1 MFTLDPQ
8 MQLGYVQLRVLNIDT
23 QKAYYEALG
32 FQLLAQTPTRVVF
45 GAGSDEP
52 VLILEQQDNSVPR
65 PPRTTGLFHFAILVK
80 NVDDLT
86 YTIGNLAQR
95 GVRFSGAGDHLYSE
109 AFYLTDPE
117 GNGIEIYHDRP
128 QSEWTINEDGTIETD
143 TLPVDV
149 EAILARFNPDEPWT
163 GFREGTILGHMHLNV
178 SNLDDTLKHLY
189 FEALGFDF
197 KTNFHNSAYF
207 ISAGGYHH
215 HIALNTWN
223 GKGAPLP
230 PMNASGLMS
239 YSLNLSSEAAL
250 DALRQNLINTQVAF
264 EDNGSQLIVKDVN
277 NHDMIFNVR

>member
-1 MFTLDPQ
+1 MFTLAPQ
-8 MQLGYVQLRVLNIDT
+8 MQLGYVQLRVLNIAS
-23 QKAYYEALG
+23 QKAFYETLG
-32 FQLLAQTPTRVVF
+32 FQLLEETDTRVVF

-52 VLILEQQDNSVPR
+52 ILILEQQDDSVPR
-65 PPRTTGLFHFAILVK
+65 PPRSTGLFHFAILVK
-80 NVDDLT
+80 DVDDLA

-117 GNGIEIYHDRP
+117 GNGIEIYRDRP
-128 QSEWTINEDGTIETD
+128 KSEWTINADGTIDTD

-149 EAILARFNPDEPWT
+149 EAILAHFNPDEPWT

-178 SNLDDTLKHLY
+178 SHLDETLKHLY
-189 FEALGFDF
+189 FDALGFDF

-230 PMNASGLMS
+230 PANASGLMS
-239 YSLNLSSEAAL
+239 YSLNLSSKEALAAL
-250 DALRQNLINTQVAF
+250 RENLVKEQVAF
-264 EDNGSQLIVKDVN
+264 EDFDTHIIVKDVN
-277 NHDMIFNVR
+277 AHDMVFDAR